1 MLIFILTA
9 SFMYWVVKFLF
20 FSSNICSWIL
30 IGCLT
35 IKQLGSINVA
45 GNFKLQKSCEIKKK
59 IKKWGM
65 AINDITAGDLVT
77 FIKWNDTTR
86 DQTRNI
92 SHSELLKYVLFV
104 KFANLQWMCLNW
116 ILLRKYQSL
125 ICFTWTSLQVYNK
138 HKTQETVICS

>member
-1 MLIFILTA
+1 M
-9 SFMYWVVKFLF
+9 
-20 FSSNICSWIL
+20 
-30 IGCLT
+30 
-35 IKQLGSINVA
+35 
-45 GNFKLQKSCEIKKK
+45 
-59 IKKWGM
+59 M
-65 AINDITAGDLVT
+65 AINDIAAGDLVT

-86 DQTRNI
+86 DQTRNL